1 MRYIIGIDPGKK
13 GCVCAMFG
21 PEILLTSMPDNAVEL
36 ADLLMKYSEEATD
49 IHVMLEKA
57 QAMPKNG
64 ATGMFNYGTGYGTI
78 LGILAALRLSHT
90 LVHPKTWCKEM
101 HRGTKS
107 SIPKKRSLEAAQ
119 RLYPHVSLMRT
130 VRCKAPDEGFV
141 DAMLIAGYGKRIL
154 GW

>member
-1 MRYIIGIDPGKK
+1 MRYIIGIDPGRT
-13 GCVCAMFG
+13 GGICCMFG

-36 ADLLMKYSEEATD
+36 ADLLRIYAEQATD
-49 IHVMLEKA
+49 IHVLVEKA
-57 QAMPKNG
+57 QCLPKNG
-64 ATGMFNYGTGYGTI
+64 SVGMFRYGTGYGTI
-78 LGILAALRLSHT
+78 LGIIAALRLSHT
-90 LVHPKTWCKEM
+90 LVHPNTWCKEM

-107 SIPKKRSLEAAQ
+107 RVPKKRSLEAAQ

-130 VRCKAPDEGFV
+130 VRCKAPDEGYV

>member
-1 MRYIIGIDPGKK
+1 MIGKDIY
-13 GCVCAMFG
+13 
-21 PEILLTSMPDNAVEL
+21 LTHMPDNAVEL
-36 ADLLMKYSEEATD
+36 ADLFRLYNEQSTD
-49 IHVMLEKA
+49 LHVFVEKA

-78 LGILAALRLSHT
+78 LGIIAALRLSHT
-90 LVHPKTWCKEM
+90 LVHPTTWCKEM

-107 SIPKKRSLEAAQ
+107 RVPKKRSLEAAQ